1 MDWTLLSFSYTIV
14 WCCCCWL
21 GTVSLSINLCV
32 LQPKT
37 PRERL
42 GFLGFSL
49 QCFVGDLFSLF
60 PGGSYNRPPLVRSQL
75 HQMHLM
81 HPTWFDTALHRWRK
95 TTGEHATTISVLL
108 KRFLG
113 SKVSRLLSSNMEL
126 PLVPF
131 SVVPGPHWPRPEWW
145 CFWDTGHYDHL
156 GRQEGHCK
164 VLWHSQLGR
173 WPWNDLNAWPFFWRR
188 GLE

>member
-1 MDWTLLSFSYTIV
+1 MWTGRCCLFPLLLFGVAVVGWELSPFPSTYVSY
-14 WCCCCWL
+14 
-21 GTVSLSINLCV
+21 N
-32 LQPKT
+32 QRT

-42 GFLGFSL
+42 CFLGFSL
-49 QCFVGDLFSLF
+49 QCFVGDMLSLF
-60 PGGSYNRPPLVRSQL
+60 PGGSYNRPPLFAPSFTRCIWCIRRDSIPPFTGDARLPENTQPLSLSCSNDFWARS
-75 HQMHLM
+75 
-81 HPTWFDTALHRWRK
+81 F
-95 TTGEHATTISVLL
+95 
-108 KRFLG
+108 
-113 SKVSRLLSSNMEL
+113 RLLSSTMEL

-131 SVVPGPHWPRPEWW
+131 SVVPGPHWPRQEWW

-188 GLE
+188 GL